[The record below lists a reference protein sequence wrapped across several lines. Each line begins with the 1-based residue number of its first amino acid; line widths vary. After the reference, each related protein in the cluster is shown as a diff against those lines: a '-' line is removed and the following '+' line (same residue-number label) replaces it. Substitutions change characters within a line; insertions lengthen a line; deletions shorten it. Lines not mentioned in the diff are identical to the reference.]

1 MLLRAFF
8 LRLRF
13 QFTSMSVEELH
24 HRAFD
29 TILKGLSLEAL
40 VKDVDILVA
49 QIVPS
54 LLYPPVY
61 NELVAAQKRG
71 DTVVLMS
78 SSPDFIVKKF
88 AAYFKIDRWEATS
101 YDVDKENRLCKI
113 AKLVVGTQKERCLL
127 ELQQELGIPKNE
139 VIVYTDSDD
148 DIPLLLQAGEAI
160 AVNPNRKL
168 KKAALLHNWRI
179 I

>member
-1 MLLRAFF
+1 
-8 LRLRF
+8 
-13 QFTSMSVEELH
+13 
-24 HRAFD
+24 
-29 TILKGLSLEAL
+29 
-40 VKDVDILVA
+40 
-49 QIVPS
+49 
-54 LLYPPVY
+54 
-61 NELVAAQKRG
+61 
-71 DTVVLMS
+71 MS